1 MLKLTEV
8 LVSTLHLLAVD
19 VAMMGPLV
27 CIFLKWRETARGDMA
42 AGRLGLK
49 LVDWSL
55 ILLTAGIVLGLI
67 VVGILWATGQNEF
80 FDALGQ
86 IPTRRLWFGVGELAF
101 SYLCLGAYRAL
112 WDRAGSRR
120 FWHPLLGFLASTNLM
135 YHFPPLF
142 TVIGV
147 LATRPDLWGS
157 QHDFVSLMLL
167 GESLWR
173 IVHHL
178 LAACTV
184 SGVAMIVLAVQLGRG
199 GAQADETAR
208 LASWGAQF
216 AVVSALLQVPTGA
229 YLLVQIHSVS
239 RDQLLGED
247 ALSLSFFCAGV
258 LVAIWLM
265 HTLAAVAWG
274 EINSRSVAH
283 SVLLTVAVVLL
294 MVSMRHRARHAVY
307 RQLETSNT
315 SASIEAETNGTARIG
330 KPD

>member
-1 MLKLTEV
+1 MLELTEV

-19 VAMMGPLV
+19 VAMMAPLV
-27 CIFLKWRETARGDMA
+27 CIFLAWRETARGDLA

-67 VVGILWATGQNEF
+67 LVGILWATGRNEF
-80 FDALGQ
+80 FDALSQ
-86 IPTRRLWFGVGELAF
+86 VPTSRLWSGVGELAF
-101 SYLCLGAYRAL
+101 SFVCLGAYRAL
-112 WDRAGSRR
+112 WHRAGSRR
-120 FWHPLLGFLASTNLM
+120 FWHRLLALLASTNLM

-147 LATRPDLWGS
+147 LSTRPDLWGS

-167 GESLWR
+167 EESLWR
-173 IVHHL
+173 IAHHL

-184 SGVAMIVLAVQLGRG
+184 AGVAMIVLAVRLAG
-199 GAQADETAR
+199 GTQSDETAR

-229 YLLVQIHSVS
+229 YLLVKIHSVS

-247 ALSLSFFCAGV
+247 ALALSFFCAGV
-258 LVAIWLM
+258 LAAIWLM
-265 HTLAAVAWG
+265 HTLAAIAWG
-274 EINSRSVAH
+274 EINSRSVAR
-283 SVLLTVAVVLL
+283 SVLLTAAVVLL
-294 MVSMRHRARHAVY
+294 MVGMRHRARRAVY
-307 RQLETSNT
+307 RQLETSST
-315 SASIEAETNGTARIG
+315 SASIEVETNGTARIG